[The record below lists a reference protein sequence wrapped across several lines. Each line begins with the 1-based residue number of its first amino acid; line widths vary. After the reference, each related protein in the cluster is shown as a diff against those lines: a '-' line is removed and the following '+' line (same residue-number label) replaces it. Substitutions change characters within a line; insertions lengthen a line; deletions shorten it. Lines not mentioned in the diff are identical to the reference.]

1 MPLPNETA
9 IPFSCLK
16 KHVCCRVTSIH
27 ATSNPI
33 FLFNEESI
41 RKDRVNGFIKT
52 VGYNGIYGDSR
63 FPYRES
69 KSLYFRPHKALDYFH
84 SGCRLIMVSCV
95 IPKPASASL
104 IDCSIR
110 SFFSDL
116 SIFYF
121 FFYSR

>member
-1 MPLPNETA
+1 M
-9 IPFSCLK
+9 S
-16 KHVCCRVTSIH
+16 VV
-27 ATSNPI
+27 SNYYSSNMHSF
-33 FLFNEESI
+33 FLFNEGTI
-41 RKDRVNGFIKT
+41 RNDRVNGYIKIYGFIKKYELIKKS
-52 VGYNGIYGDSR
+52 GFNKIYGDSR

-69 KSLYFRPHKALDYFH
+69 KSLFSRPHKALDYFH
-84 SGCRLIMVSCV
+84 SGCRLTMVSCV